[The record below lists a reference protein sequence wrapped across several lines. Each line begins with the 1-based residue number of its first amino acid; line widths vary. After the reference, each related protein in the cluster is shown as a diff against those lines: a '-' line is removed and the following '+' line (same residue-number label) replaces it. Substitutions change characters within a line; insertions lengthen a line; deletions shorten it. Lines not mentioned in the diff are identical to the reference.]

1 MKESCIDVVSRSA
14 MTADATP
21 VVLSSTERFRFR
33 FMPMLV
39 DNQNNPEQSVR
50 GKLLLE
56 RKPKNEKYFPTDSVA
71 PCEKV
76 TRGSAK
82 NGDWVEIELH
92 SEETYNLF
100 MGLKKL
106 YDLSGCMNGI
116 PFGSARFAQIDSSFS
131 SFLEVIQNDPSA
143 ARMIGEPQNFE
154 LIKILLQL
162 ITQTSSHESL
172 KNSLSSLANENL
184 QALTTS
190 ASLEG
195 LKRVEALM
203 RENLDNGKEEFW
215 QQKVFNEN
223 QWVLAQIFSC
233 PCTIYAQKAFVGGKS
248 LDNKGGNVCD
258 FIYRNKMTQNVAL
271 IEIKTPCTDIVGK
284 PYRETYS
291 MSLDMSGAV
300 NQVLNYRD
308 ELQKNFS
315 TLTRDLEGADT
326 VRAFSPKCV
335 VVIGK
340 ISTLNAKQQKAF
352 ELYRNSFNNL
362 TIITFDELHQKICD
376 LMSVFKEDSP
386 RPVDPLMD
394 EFSIIDEDY
403 PI

>member
-56 RKPKNEKYFPTDSVA
+56 RKSKNEKYFPTDSVA

-184 QALTTS
+184 QALT
-190 ASLEG
+190 A
-195 LKRVEALM
+195 R
-203 RENLDNGKEEFW
+203 
-215 QQKVFNEN
+215 
-223 QWVLAQIFSC
+223 
-233 PCTIYAQKAFVGGKS
+233 S
-248 LDNKGGNVCD
+248 LDSLSTMRTTAD
-258 FIYRNKMTQNVAL
+258 EL
-271 IEIKTPCTDIVGK
+271 ILDIW
-284 PYRETYS
+284 
-291 MSLDMSGAV
+291 
-300 NQVLNYRD
+300 NQVEKKFEDVSPNEKRLELCRDYGLIYYYRTG
-308 ELQKNFS
+308 EKRIEKVN
-315 TLTRDLEGADT
+315 E
-326 VRAFSPKCV
+326 
-335 VVIGK
+335 
-340 ISTLNAKQQKAF
+340 
-352 ELYRNSFNNL
+352 
-362 TIITFDELHQKICD
+362 
-376 LMSVFKEDSP
+376 
-386 RPVDPLMD
+386 
-394 EFSIIDEDY
+394 
-403 PI
+403 

>member
-56 RKPKNEKYFPTDSVA
+56 RKSKNEKYFPTDSVA

-271 IEIKTPCTDIVGK
+271 IEIKTPCTEIVGK

-315 TLTRDLEGADT
+315 TLTRDLEEADT

-352 ELYRNSFNNL
+352 ELYRSSFNNL

-386 RPVDPLMD
+386 RPVDSLMD

>member
-56 RKPKNEKYFPTDSVA
+56 RKSKNEKYFPTDSVA

-82 NGDWVEIELH
+82 NGDRVEIELH

-271 IEIKTPCTDIVGK
+271 IEIKTPCTEIVGK

-315 TLTRDLEGADT
+315 TLTRDLEEADT

-352 ELYRNSFNNL
+352 ELYRSSFNNL

-386 RPVDPLMD
+386 RPVDSLMD

>member
-56 RKPKNEKYFPTDSVA
+56 RKSKNEKYFPTDSVA

-271 IEIKTPCTDIVGK
+271 IEIKTPCTEIVGK

-315 TLTRDLEGADT
+315 TLTRDLEEADT

-352 ELYRNSFNNL
+352 ELYRSSFNNL
-362 TIITFDELHQKICD
+362 TIIIFDELHQKICD

-386 RPVDPLMD
+386 RPVDSLMD